1 MITPTLLADY
11 FARNVNILKMQIE
24 GLSHQDS
31 LVQLPFRANC
41 LNWVVGHLVTNRLS
55 VLRLLA
61 ARPPFDSELVS
72 RYERESEP
80 VTGDGPGI
88 LPLNELIG
96 LLEQLQAQIAAL
108 LADIT
113 DEELSREIAFF
124 GSHEHPISYW
134 LFFFYF
140 HDTYHVGQTELL
152 RQAAGKD
159 DKII

>member
-1 MITPTLLADY
+1 MIPPTLLADY
-11 FARNVNILKMQIE
+11 FARNVNIVKMQAE

-31 LVQLPFRANC
+31 LLQLPFRVNC

-55 VLRLLA
+55 VLRLIA
-61 ARPPFDSELVS
+61 ARPPFDPELVS

-80 VTGDGPGI
+80 ICEDGPGV
-88 LPLNELIG
+88 LPLAELID
-96 LLEQLQAQIAAL
+96 LLEQVQAQIAAL

-113 DEELSREIAFF
+113 EEELSRETAFI
-124 GSHEHPISYW
+124 GSRERPISYW

-140 HDTYHVGQTELL
+140 HDTYHVGQTEIL